1 MQEDIKM
8 SKLLSARRF
17 SPSSLVINL
26 IFMLF
31 SALCVI
37 PVLIVLSI
45 SFTPE
50 QSISTYGYHLIP
62 KALSLNAYKYVLGGT
77 NSLLNAYSVTIAV
90 TVVGTILHLFITSML
105 AYSVSRN
112 EVRFRNQMSFF
123 VYFTIL
129 FNGGLVP
136 YYILITKYLHLKN
149 TFYVLVLIAL
159 VSPVNIMIMKN
170 FFKSLPDAI
179 IESARI
185 DGSGEFRT
193 FISIVLPL
201 SKPSLAT
208 IGLFV
213 ALGYWN
219 DWFTSALFIENQRL
233 YSLQY
238 LLQSIMNNVSMLLAH
253 AGQSQSV
260 DKTIAELPTEGAKMA
275 TCILSIG
282 PIIVLYPS
290 LQKYFVKGLTL
301 GAVKS

>member
-1 MQEDIKM
+1 MRKSL
-8 SKLLSARRF
+8 SKGRF
-17 SPSSLVINL
+17 SPSGLIINL
-26 IFMLF
+26 IFLIY
-31 SALCVI
+31 SAFCVV

-50 QSISTYGYHLIP
+50 QTISDYGYHLIP
-62 KALSLNAYKYVLGGT
+62 KAITLKAYEYVLGGT
-77 NSLLNAYSVTIAV
+77 NTLISAYSVTIAA
-90 TVVGTILHLFITSML
+90 TVIGTILHLFITSML

-112 EVRFRNQMSFF
+112 EVRYRNQMSFF

-136 YYILITKYLHLKN
+136 YYILVTRYLNIEN
-149 TFYVLVLIAL
+149 TFFILVLFAL
-159 VSPVNIMIMKN
+159 VSPINIMIMKN
-170 FFKSLPDAI
+170 FFKALPDAV

-219 DWFTSALFIENQRL
+219 DWFTSALFINNQKL
-233 YSLQY
+233 YTLQY
-238 LLQSIMNNVSMLLAH
+238 LLQSIMNNVTALMSH
-253 AGQSQSV
+253 AGQSESV
-260 DKTIAELPTEGAKMA
+260 DKTLSELPTEAAKMA

-282 PIIVLYPS
+282 PIVLLYPS